1 MLSSQGSKINLI
13 NFPTATNLIL
23 FALFQMQ
30 VDDNSKP
37 LRPAYI
43 PRRDKCSA
51 CKNPV
56 FLAERILVESKIFH
70 RTCFSCAR
78 CGAQLNPDSC
88 DYYEC
93 ESGEY
98 CCEFCESFANSENNS
113 DFTDKSQHSDILAEE
128 TQNIQQNVEINVIE
142 ISDSDPSSGE
152 DLDNIPNVRRS
163 VVSDRLK
170 FFENNMLSA
179 SGVSGKSASDSSNYQ
194 FMNNA
199 LIASNVSTESDVV
212 SEDSVSEASK
222 EVSKSTISE
231 DLNVSSEP
239 NTDISVTSDQSKLAS
254 NNDSVLTVSSSC
266 SKPITISSSSSDDN
280 SNTNISSNNS
290 LSLQSKDE
298 NEGGRFVST
307 LNSIE
312 NDSILRKDNKS
323 FGLDDSFVIPQE
335 TSVLKTL
342 PSDQFSIEPNIF
354 TASTI
359 NESELKDDAEVS
371 LSNADVSLSNAEVA
385 LPNGL
390 EISKNTDDELVS
402 SNMLDEVEVV
412 NETSDLEVSL
422 ENASNKSGND
432 GAVEKLDGENFK
444 IDNDLNN
451 EEEYPEELNPF
462 GEDENTSDLGNHL
475 IFTFRLLKKFAI
487 YHEYIHFFC

>member
-212 SEDSVSEASK
+212 SVDSVSEASK
-222 EVSKSTISE
+222 EASKSTISE
-231 DLNVSSEP
+231 DLSEP
-239 NTDISVTSDQSKLAS
+239 NTDISVSSNQSKLAS
-254 NNDSVLTVSSSC
+254 NNDSVLVVSSSC
-266 SKPITISSSSSDDN
+266 SKPITISSSSSDNN
-280 SNTNISSNNS
+280 SNSNISSNNS